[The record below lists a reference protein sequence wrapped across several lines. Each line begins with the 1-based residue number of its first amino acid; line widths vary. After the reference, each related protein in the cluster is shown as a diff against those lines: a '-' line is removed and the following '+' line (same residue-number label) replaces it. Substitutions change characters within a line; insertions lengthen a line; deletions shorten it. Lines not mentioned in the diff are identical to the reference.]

1 VIEAFASLVR
11 YSRRVN
17 TYLSTETLDLER
29 KWWRSFMATLAP
41 PGPSA
46 PVTSGPGNSTAPF
59 PNPPVAIHIPMLAWV
74 AVAVALLWIVY
85 AFAGVHI
92 LPNTWNH
99 FHEFF
104 HDGRH
109 FLGIPC
115 H

>member
-1 VIEAFASLVR
+1 
-11 YSRRVN
+11 
-17 TYLSTETLDLER
+17 
-29 KWWRSFMATLAP
+29 MATLAP
-41 PGPSA
+41 TKPSV
-46 PVTSGPGNSTAPF
+46 PVTSGTGTSTASF
-59 PNPPVAIHIPMLAWV
+59 AIPPVAIRIPMLAWI
-74 AVAVALLWIVY
+74 AVAVALLWIAY

-99 FHEFF
+99 LHEFL